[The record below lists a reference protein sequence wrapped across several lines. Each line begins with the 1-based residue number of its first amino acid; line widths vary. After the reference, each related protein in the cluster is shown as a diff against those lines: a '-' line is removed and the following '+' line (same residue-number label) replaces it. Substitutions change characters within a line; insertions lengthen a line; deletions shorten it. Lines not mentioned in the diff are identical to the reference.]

1 MNLRETYN
9 TIAEAWHKDH
19 LSDTWW
25 IAGTDC
31 FASLFGNG
39 DSILDVGCGDGM
51 KAKYLTKKGLVVTGI
66 DYAEHMIEIAEREVP
81 SAAFFVHDLYNLDAM
96 YGEYNG
102 VFAQAVLLHVPKRD
116 VQMIMDKLVTKVRSG
131 GYLYL
136 AVKEQASGQ
145 REEVMVTE
153 DEYGY
158 PYERFFSFFTLPELQ
173 EFVKKSGLKTIYSDV
188 TAIGSTKW
196 IQIIAK
202 KHDKQKREVILW
214 RAL

>member
-81 SAAFFVHDLYNLDAM
+81 SAAFLCTISITLMQCTVDTM
-96 YGEYNG
+96 
-102 VFAQAVLLHVPKRD
+102 
-116 VQMIMDKLVTKVRSG
+116 
-131 GYLYL
+131 
-136 AVKEQASGQ
+136 ASLRKPYCYMFQ
-145 REEVMVTE
+145 RGMF
-153 DEYGY
+153 
-158 PYERFFSFFTLPELQ
+158 R
-173 EFVKKSGLKTIYSDV
+173 
-188 TAIGSTKW
+188 
-196 IQIIAK
+196 
-202 KHDKQKREVILW
+202 
-214 RAL
+214 